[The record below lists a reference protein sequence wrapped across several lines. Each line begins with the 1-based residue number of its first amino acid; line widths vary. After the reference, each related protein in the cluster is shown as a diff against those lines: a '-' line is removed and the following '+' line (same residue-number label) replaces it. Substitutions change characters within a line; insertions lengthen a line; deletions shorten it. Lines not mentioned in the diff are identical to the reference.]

1 MMHTQQHNKSPL
13 SGDFTPSLSL
23 SLSPSLSRLLLLLC
37 TGILLIWLGSA
48 SYAQP
53 EFQTMDP
60 PPGITANQV
69 NDVAQQLWCPLC
81 SGVRLDVCELK
92 ACDQMKDMIAIKLSE
107 GEDVES
113 IRAYFIDQ
121 YGPQVLGE
129 PPREGFNWLAWI
141 MPFLMMALGGTFLW
155 MRARGMVKTGIGLEG
170 AAVKA
175 FTSPDKKRPA
185 VDDYESK
192 LEEELKRYV

>member
-1 MMHTQQHNKSPL
+1 MMRTQSPDKL
-13 SGDFTPSLSL
+13 SVSRAAFLSL
-23 SLSPSLSRLLLLLC
+23 PLLLLC
-37 TGILLIWLGSA
+37 AGLLVIWLGSV

-113 IRAYFIDQ
+113 IKAYFIDQ

-141 MPFLMMALGGTFLW
+141 MPFLMLALGGAFLW
-155 MRARGMVKTGIGLEG
+155 TRARGMVKTDIGLETSTG
-170 AAVKA
+170 RDASAKKA
-175 FTSPDKKRPA
+175 PA